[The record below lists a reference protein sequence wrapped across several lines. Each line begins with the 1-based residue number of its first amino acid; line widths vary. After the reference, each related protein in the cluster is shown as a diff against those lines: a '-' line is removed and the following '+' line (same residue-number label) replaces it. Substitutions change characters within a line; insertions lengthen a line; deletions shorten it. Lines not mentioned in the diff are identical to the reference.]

1 VLRLANVSSGYG
13 ETQVLRNL
21 SLNVAEREMVA
32 ILGRNGVG
40 KSTMLR
46 TAMGAVPVGSGTVE
60 FRGENLTHL
69 PTFQRSRRGIAYV
82 PQGRDIFPSLS
93 VQENL
98 LVAAYGTNRK
108 DEMQQLEEIY
118 QSFPVLAEKRW
129 DRGSSLS
136 GGQQQI
142 LALARALMISPH
154 LLLLDEPS
162 EGIQPSIIDQIAETV
177 CAMNVQRGIAVVLV
191 EQNLDFAAS
200 IVPRACIMDRG
211 QIVTDLP
218 TREVA
223 ESKDIQ
229 REFLGL

>member
-1 VLRLANVSSGYG
+1 M
-13 ETQVLRNL
+13 T
-21 SLNVAEREMVA
+21 
-32 ILGRNGVG
+32 
-40 KSTMLR
+40 
-46 TAMGAVPVGSGTVE
+46 
-60 FRGENLTHL
+60 
-69 PTFQRSRRGIAYV
+69 
-82 PQGRDIFPSLS
+82 
-93 VQENL
+93 
-98 LVAAYGTNRK
+98 
-108 DEMQQLEEIY
+108 
-118 QSFPVLAEKRW
+118 
-129 DRGSSLS
+129 
-136 GGQQQI
+136 
-142 LALARALMISPH
+142 SPH